1 VIDLL
6 LGIGEIAIIIIVT
19 LALFLPELSKR
30 NEEKPSHKFKL
41 YLIIALLIALVLIL
55 SRFVFKVLSIFG
67 LLIFFVMIILYA
79 VFKKFVE

>member
-1 VIDLL
+1 ML

-30 NEEKPSHKFKL
+30 KEDKSSHKFKL

-55 SRFVFKVLSIFG
+55 SRFVFRILSIFG
-67 LLIFFVMIILYA
+67 LLIFFLMIVSYA
-79 VFKKFVE
+79 VFKKFAE

>member
-1 VIDLL
+1 MIDML

-30 NEEKPSHKFKL
+30 KEDKSSHKFKL

-55 SRFVFKVLSIFG
+55 SRFVFRILSIFG
-67 LLIFFVMIILYA
+67 LLIFFLMIVSYA
-79 VFKKFVE
+79 VFKKFAE

>member
-1 VIDLL
+1 MIDML

-30 NEEKPSHKFKL
+30 KEDKPTHKFKL

-55 SRFVFKVLSIFG
+55 SRFVFKLLSIFG
-67 LLIFFVMIILYA
+67 LLIFFVMIVLYA
-79 VFKKFVE
+79 IFKKFAE

>member
-1 VIDLL
+1 VIDML

-30 NEEKPSHKFKL
+30 KEDKLSHKFKL

-55 SRFVFKVLSIFG
+55 SRFVFRILSLFG
-67 LLIFFVMIILYA
+67 LLIFFFMIVLYA
-79 VFKKFVE
+79 VFKKFAE

>member
-1 VIDLL
+1 VIDML

-30 NEEKPSHKFKL
+30 KEDKSSHKFKL

-55 SRFVFKVLSIFG
+55 SRFVFRILSIFG
-67 LLIFFVMIILYA
+67 LLIFFLMIVSYA
-79 VFKKFVE
+79 VFKKFAE

>member
-1 VIDLL
+1 ML

-30 NEEKPSHKFKL
+30 KEDKSSHKLKL

-67 LLIFFVMIILYA
+67 LLIFFVMIVLYA
-79 VFKKFVE
+79 VLKKFAE